1 MFKITATGGQPAKTV
16 SYFGYHYLVPKPYK
30 YIATDVTGNVYCYK
44 EKPVI
49 NDNHKVVWQPQT
61 PAVIS
66 LGRVSFEGDWKDSLM
81 EIE

>member
-1 MFKITATGGQPAKTV
+1 MFKIIATGGQPARTV
-16 SYFGYHYLVPKPYK
+16 DYFGYTYIIPRPYR
-30 YIATDVTGNVYCYK
+30 YIATDEIGSVFCYID
-44 EKPVI
+44 KPVI